1 MKLSVIIPCYNF
13 ENWIEVAILSA
24 LAQKTNF
31 DYEVIVGDDCSRDN
45 SLRHIKKFDS
55 CIRIIESEKNIGGF
69 LNIKRLI
76 SEARGQYIAYLD
88 GDDYWTNMDTL
99 QTQVDYLDQ
108 NPDTVLTCCG
118 YYERS
123 NGDYDSL
130 DNGSW
135 NSFPRHL
142 TNWSVDTRQLISEN
156 VATFA
161 KVFRNIPI
169 IEDWM
174 SDITFLDWAM
184 VYQLSKFGKIQYLD
198 FPAGVYRKH
207 EAGVFTSLDKNK
219 LETVK
224 SQIREKLL
232 EDYHLLSLN

>member
-1 MKLSVIIPCYNF
+1 MV
-13 ENWIEVAILSA
+13 VG
-24 LAQKTNF
+24 
-31 DYEVIVGDDCSRDN
+31 IVS
-45 SLRHIKKFDS
+45 
-55 CIRIIESEKNIGGF
+55 
-69 LNIKRLI
+69 
-76 SEARGQYIAYLD
+76 
-88 GDDYWTNMDTL
+88 
-99 QTQVDYLDQ
+99 
-108 NPDTVLTCCG
+108 P
-118 YYERS
+118 
-123 NGDYDSL
+123 
-130 DNGSW
+130 
-135 NSFPRHL
+135 PHL